1 MKKYLSRKFGL
12 VVGSVIIFTVLLTTG
27 YIDANVYSQL
37 VMFCLG
43 GYMASNVTEGYL
55 GKNKEDG

>member
-12 VVGSVIIFTVLLTTG
+12 VVGSVIIFTALLTTG
-27 YIDANVYSQL
+27 YVDANVYSQL

-55 GKNKEDG
+55 GKNKEES

>member
-37 VMFCLG
+37 AMFCLG

-55 GKNKEDG
+55 GKNKEDS